1 MTLSFLVFPPCLSLS
16 VGTLFLFQEYAM
28 QQAFKSLTG
37 QMGQNNPFSNAGFS
51 PGSPSPWPTPS
62 ASGPATSPPFPI
74 APTSRP
80 ATSTSPATSQS
91 TATVDVTAT
100 EVETPPTSDVK
111 DNTEP
116 KQPKKS
122 GIA

>member
-1 MTLSFLVFPPCLSLS
+1 
-16 VGTLFLFQEYAM
+16 M
-28 QQAFKSLTG
+28 QQAYKTLTG
-37 QMGQNNPFSNAGFS
+37 QMRQNNPFNNAAFS

-62 ASGPATSPPFPI
+62 ASGPATSPLFPT

-91 TATVDVTAT
+91 TVTVDVTAT
-100 EVETPPTSDVK
+100 DVEAPPATDVK
-111 DNTEP
+111 DNTEL